1 MNKAVELTPI
11 KQFINSYRDE
21 YIKGEDI
28 NKRAYEWRGEKVIL
42 RNYEL

>member
-1 MNKAVELTPI
+1 MNKDVVITPI
-11 KQFINSYRDE
+11 KQFISSYRDE

-28 NKRAYEWRGEKVIL
+28 NKRAYEWRGENVIL